1 MKDPRHR
8 PRPPNAV
15 RPPPPPAP
23 PAAPN
28 AATSS
33 TQEADRRIAEA
44 PRAWVA
50 LYGNRIMS
58 LAEATAEGELAIRGV
73 CSKSPFNP
81 ELVALVKLKPK
92 EVG

>member
-1 MKDPRHR
+1 MPKKVDHAFN
-8 PRPPNAV
+8 NA
-15 RPPPPPAP
+15 RFYRDKA
-23 PAAPN
+23 
-28 AATSS
+28 
-33 TQEADRRIAEA
+33 EAFEARIAEA

-73 CSKSPFNP
+73 CCKSPFTP
-81 ELVALVKLKPK
+81 HLVALVKLNPE

>member
-15 RPPPPPAP
+15 RPPPPPVP

-33 TQEADRRIAEA
+33 TQEYAGRIAEA

-73 CSKSPFNP
+73 CCKSPFNP
-81 ELVALVKLKPK
+81 ALVALVELKPE